1 MTILTDTP
9 RDGYFLISEANG
21 QRSRAA
27 GVATAVAMVSGTI
40 VGQITAGGA
49 YVAHTD
55 AAVDGSQVVAGVWF
69 NNTPAAGGAGVL
81 IERDAEVQKSLLVY
95 DPAANAAAILVIDA
109 ALAGLGIIAKA

>member
-1 MTILTDTP
+1 MTITNDTP
-9 RDGYFLISEANG
+9 RDGYFLISEGNG
-21 QRSRAA
+21 QRSRGT
-27 GVATAVAMVSGTI
+27 GVATAVAILAGTI

-55 AAVDGSQVVAGVWF
+55 AAVDGSQVPVGIWF
-69 NNTPAAGGAGVL
+69 NNTPAAGGDGVL